1 MVNIK
6 LFVYYYN
13 LKFGVILLFMVYLK
27 SPSINFGIIEIF
39 VDVKK
44 NYVLYFQNQENFF
57 FFSNFVST
65 QSNFIFEMGI
75 FS

>member
-1 MVNIK
+1 M
-6 LFVYYYN
+6 
-13 LKFGVILLFMVYLK
+13 YLR
-27 SPSINFGIIEIF
+27 SPSIKFGIIEMF
-39 VDVKK
+39 VHVKK
-44 NYVLYFQNQENFF
+44 NYVPYSQNQAILF